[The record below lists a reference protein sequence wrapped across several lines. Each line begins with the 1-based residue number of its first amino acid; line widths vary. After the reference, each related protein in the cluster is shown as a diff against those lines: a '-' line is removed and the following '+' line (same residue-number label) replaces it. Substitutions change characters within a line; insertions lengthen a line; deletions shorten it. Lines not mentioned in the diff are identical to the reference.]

1 MPTQNEVSFVAKS
14 SSKSEAEGPDLAQI
28 DNVFKHLTV
37 EEPSE
42 AFLEASS
49 VVAPHKPE
57 SHDGPRFV
65 VVAERPETTAEKW
78 SAVHCLLYDVK
89 KIRRSINGFWTRY
102 RVGNIT
108 LTAASIATNTATEI
122 IRQKQEDYDA
132 AFPGHAGFENLIKD
146 FYAVQC
152 FHRQRCQ
159 TNVSRP
165 VISSALPCMMWLMGY
180 CYLLTHSWPL
190 LARSS
195 CQINCQCTDLGPLAN
210 ATCLSHEQRNLLE
223 TSSTMTSSCFWRLL
237 LGLWLWP

>member
-65 VVAERPETTAEKW
+65 VVAERPQTTAEKW
-78 SAVHCLLYDVK
+78 SAAHCLLHDVK

-102 RVGNIT
+102 RAGNIT

-132 AFPGHAGFENLIKD
+132 AFPGHAGFENPIKD
-146 FYAVQC
+146 FYAVQR
-152 FHRQRCQ
+152 FHRQEMPNKREQ
-159 TNVSRP
+159 AGDIINVAMYDVADGILLPAYTLMASLSEIIMPNQLPMYRP
-165 VISSALPCMMWLMGY
+165 G
-180 CYLLTHSWPL
+180 TFGQ
-190 LARSS
+190 R
-195 CQINCQCTDLGPLAN
+195 DLSIP
-210 ATCLSHEQRNLLE
+210 
-223 TSSTMTSSCFWRLL
+223 
-237 LGLWLWP
+237 